1 MERRKSTVVTVAVL
15 LTTAIAAPALVG
27 TVAAQEQG
35 QQIGECT
42 TIDESGTYELNGSIG
57 ANDSANETAGS
68 DDAATDVTAVSGDSN
83 ETALPPET
91 GVVEADAN
99 GSACLAVEASD
110 VTLDGNG
117 YTVDGSDASALN
129 LSGDETATATNASD
143 GANVSDG
150 ATESAEGNESV
161 VNGIVVRPGTEN
173 DTVSNVTISNVT
185 VQHWYVGVY
194 VQDAEDVTLDNVTI
208 ANNTVPGFRLDNATG
223 LSVQNTNRTAAQGN

>member
-1 MERRKSTVVTVAVL
+1 MDRTRSTVVAVAVL

-27 TVAAQEQG
+27 TVAAQGQG

-57 ANDSANETAGS
+57 VNDSANASAVS
-68 DDAATDVTAVSGDSN
+68 DDGSTDVVATSGDSN
-83 ETALPPET
+83 ETSLPNET
-91 GVVEADAN
+91 GVVAADAN
-99 GSACLAVEASD
+99 TSACLAVEASD

-129 LSGDETATATNASD
+129 LTGNGTANATNVSDNATVSD
-143 GANVSDG
+143 GAN
-150 ATESAEGNESV
+150 ASADVNESV

-173 DTVSNVTISNVT
+173 GTVSNVTISNVT

-194 VQDAEDVTLDNVTI
+194 VQDAQDVTLDNVTL
-208 ANNTVPGFRLDNATG
+208 ANNTVPGFRLDNSTG
-223 LSVQNTNRTAAQGN
+223 LSIQNVNRNTTR